1 MNLVKNEL
9 YKILH
14 KRSTKIFLVIAL
26 LFVILTNVIYRF
38 SDNLLVFSTTYYED
52 YDMANNYVNDY
63 ENNGIGD
70 KELYIYYKTYID
82 TYELASKFDSNSW
95 EYQKYMDE
103 YWYKL
108 QDYYRAQDEGLDTT
122 NLLDELT
129 QLSTNIEN
137 SNWQYFVNEDI
148 NAANNNIEQIKN
160 SLDDPS
166 LNNTERANYEKEL
179 FILEEQV
186 KLNQYRLDKNV
197 EYGKDYLNI
206 AIDAINNALYGMA
219 EYKYSNDSD
228 FEDSVKSYYENW
240 YILDEEVDTNNGETL
255 RSVFINFFNEYSF
268 LILVFGIMIA
278 GGMVS
283 DEFSKGTIKSL
294 LIIPQKRSKILL
306 AKYISLLIMILL
318 IIGVLIV
325 SELLV
330 GGILLGFGS
339 LSVPVVV
346 YNISA
351 SDLEIVNVFGYLGL
365 QIITNLPQIILLT
378 TLAFACSVIVNSTA
392 FSIVIP
398 FCGIIAA
405 ELINGFALA
414 YDIGI
419 LNYFVTTNWDFT
431 VYLFGGTS
439 IFGNSLLHAIIVCLV
454 YLVIML
460 VVTFIVFKRK
470 DIKNI

>member
-38 SDNLLVFSTTYYED
+38 SDDLLVFSTTYYED

-129 QLSTNIEN
+129 QLRTNIEN

-148 NAANNNIEQIKN
+148 NAANNNIEHIKN

-330 GGILLGFGS
+330 GGILLGLGS

-414 YDIGI
+414 YDIDI

>member
-38 SDNLLVFSTTYYED
+38 SDDLLVFSTTYYED

-70 KELYIYYKTYID
+70 KELYIYYKAYID

-129 QLSTNIEN
+129 QLRTNIEN

-330 GGILLGFGS
+330 GGILLGLGS

-414 YDIGI
+414 YDIDI

-454 YLVIML
+454 YLIIML

>member
-129 QLSTNIEN
+129 QLRTNIEN

-197 EYGKDYLNI
+197 EYGRDYLNV
-206 AIDAINNALYGMA
+206 AIDTINNALYGMA

-414 YDIGI
+414 YDIDI

-454 YLVIML
+454 YLIIML

>member
-70 KELYIYYKTYID
+70 KELYIYYKAYID

-129 QLSTNIEN
+129 QLRTNIEN

-148 NAANNNIEQIKN
+148 NAAINNIEHIKN

-414 YDIGI
+414 YDIDI

-454 YLVIML
+454 YLIIML

>member
-38 SDNLLVFSTTYYED
+38 SDDLLVFSATYYED
-52 YDMANNYVNDY
+52 YDMALSYVNDY

-129 QLSTNIEN
+129 QLRTNIEN

-148 NAANNNIEQIKN
+148 NAANNNIEHIKN

-454 YLVIML
+454 YLIIML

>member
-38 SDNLLVFSTTYYED
+38 SDDLLVFSATYYED
-52 YDMANNYVNDY
+52 YDMALSYVNDY

-129 QLSTNIEN
+129 QLRTNIEN

-206 AIDAINNALYGMA
+206 AIDTINNALYGMA

-330 GGILLGFGS
+330 GGILLGLGS

-414 YDIGI
+414 YDIDI

-454 YLVIML
+454 YLIIML

>member
-38 SDNLLVFSTTYYED
+38 SDDLLVFSTTYYED

-129 QLSTNIEN
+129 QLRTNIEN

-330 GGILLGFGS
+330 GGILLGLGS

-414 YDIGI
+414 YDIDI

-454 YLVIML
+454 YLIIML